1 LTKRGRSVIF
11 KRNKEISMLVAID
24 KRGSI
29 NLPSTIRKEMGLD
42 RGAHLDLTVLEGGSI
57 VLTPVVIYP
66 ALKLNEKGLKKLEE
80 ARKSGTVKMPAQ
92 LAKQIKNAR
101 ADAD

>member
-1 LTKRGRSVIF
+1 
-11 KRNKEISMLVAID
+11 MLVAID
-24 KRGSI
+24 KRGSV

-42 RGAHLDLTVLEGGSI
+42 TGTHLNLEVLEGGAI
-57 VLTPVVIYP
+57 VLTTVAIYP
-66 ALKLNEKGLKKLEE
+66 TVNLNEKGLKKLSE

-101 ADAD
+101 TDAD

>member
-1 LTKRGRSVIF
+1 
-11 KRNKEISMLVAID
+11 MLVAID

-42 RGAHLDLTVLEGGSI
+42 TGAHLDLAVLEGGSI

-80 ARKSGTVKMPAQ
+80 ARKSGTVKMPAE

-101 ADAD
+101 TDAY

>member
-1 LTKRGRSVIF
+1 
-11 KRNKEISMLVAID
+11 MLVAID
-24 KRGSI
+24 KRGSV

-42 RGAHLDLTVLEGGSI
+42 TGTHLNLEVLEGGAI
-57 VLTPVVIYP
+57 VLTPVAIYP
-66 ALKLNEKGLKKLEE
+66 TVNLNEKGLKKLDE

-101 ADAD
+101 TDAD

>member
-1 LTKRGRSVIF
+1 
-11 KRNKEISMLVAID
+11 MLVAID

-42 RGAHLDLTVLEGGSI
+42 TGAHLDVEVVEGGAI

-66 ALKLNEKGLKKLEE
+66 AVKLNEKGLRKLAE
-80 ARKSGTVKMPAQ
+80 ARKSGIVKMPAQ
-92 LAKQIKNAR
+92 LAKRIRNAR
-101 ADAD
+101 TDSDQALS

>member
-1 LTKRGRSVIF
+1 
-11 KRNKEISMLVAID
+11 MLVAID

-29 NLPSTIRKEMGLD
+29 NLPSKIRKEMGLD
-42 RGAHLDLTVLEGGSI
+42 TGAHLDLTVGEGGYI

-66 ALKLNEKGLKKLEE
+66 ALKLNEKGLKKLQE
-80 ARKSGTVKMPAQ
+80 ARKSGTVKMPSG

-101 ADAD
+101 TDAD

>member
-1 LTKRGRSVIF
+1 
-11 KRNKEISMLVAID
+11 MLVVID

-42 RGAHLDLTVLEGGSI
+42 IGTHLDLEVLEGGSI
-57 VLTPVVIYP
+57 VLTPVAIYP
-66 ALKLNEKGLKKLEE
+66 TVKLNEKGLKKLTE

-92 LAKQIKNAR
+92 LTKQIRNAR
-101 ADAD
+101 SDAD